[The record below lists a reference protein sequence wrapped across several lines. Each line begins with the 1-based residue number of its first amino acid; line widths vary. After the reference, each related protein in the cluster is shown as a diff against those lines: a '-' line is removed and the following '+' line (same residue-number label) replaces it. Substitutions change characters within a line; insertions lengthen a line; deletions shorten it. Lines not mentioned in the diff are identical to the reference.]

1 MGRIGDDGGGSPT
14 AGVIGVIVFGLDGE
28 QCDDSRQMLLD
39 RAVRCLREERERGG
53 RGGGEEVRR
62 GRRGGGRV
70 RGKAIGR
77 IGGRRVRGR
86 AIVLL
91 GGHAHVGHRNGAQEL
106 RPGSYTGWSLQVT
119 GASQGKADASS
130 YMQGQ
135 GESLMP
141 TRARGRVS
149 LSVSLSLSL
158 SPSLMPPSYHTP
170 W

>member
-1 MGRIGDDGGGSPT
+1 MSSALDG
-14 AGVIGVIVFGLDGE
+14 DGE

-62 GRRGGGRV
+62 GRRGGG
-70 RGKAIGR
+70 
-77 IGGRRVRGR
+77 RVRGR

-141 TRARGRVS
+141 PRARGR
-149 LSVSLSLSL
+149 VSLSLSL
-158 SPSLMPPSYHTP
+158 SPSLCLSLPLSCHPPITRHGNLSHGFRAKTTQGVSIKGTD
-170 W
+170 